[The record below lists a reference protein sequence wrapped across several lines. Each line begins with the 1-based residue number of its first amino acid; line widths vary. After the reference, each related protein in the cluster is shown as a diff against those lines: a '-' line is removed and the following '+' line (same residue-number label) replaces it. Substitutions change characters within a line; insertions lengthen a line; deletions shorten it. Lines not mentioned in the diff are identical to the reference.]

1 MCFAGRRPILVAGL
15 VVLGATAAGCGGA
28 AAPAPAGPI
37 SFGAEPLMVL
47 PSTAGTKQ
55 ITVWTSPQPPV
66 KGVNAVQ
73 LLVTD
78 AATGA
83 PLPGLVVQAVP
94 WMPSHAHGT
103 SARTQV
109 VPQDGG
115 LYQVD
120 NVYLYMDGTWQLRTT
135 LGAADGDDTV
145 VPEFDV
151 P

>member
-1 MCFAGRRPILVAGL
+1 MTYPGCLQTASLLVL
-15 VVLGATAAGCGGA
+15 ATTVAGCGGA
-28 AAPAPAGPI
+28 PAAPTEGPI
-37 SFGAEPLMVL
+37 SFGTGPLAVML
-47 PSTAGTKQ
+47 STAGTKQ

-78 AATGA
+78 ATTGA
-83 PLPGLVVQAVP
+83 PLDGLAVQAVP

-103 SARTQV
+103 SAKTQV
-109 VPQDGG
+109 VPQGGG

-135 LGAADGDDTV
+135 LGAADGNDTV

>member
-1 MCFAGRRPILVAGL
+1 MRLIAAAAVL
-15 VVLGATAAGCGGA
+15 VLGWCPGCGGE
-28 AAPAPAGPI
+28 AAPLSQGSI
-37 SFGAEPLMVL
+37 SFGVQPLLVL

-55 ITVWTSPQPPV
+55 ISVWTSPQPPV

-78 AATGA
+78 ATTTA
-83 PLPGLVVQAVP
+83 PLDGLTVQAVP

-103 SARTQV
+103 SAKTWV
-109 VPQDGG
+109 VPQQGG
-115 LYQVD
+115 VYQVD

-135 LGAADGDDTV
+135 LGGDTGDDTV

>member
-1 MCFAGRRPILVAGL
+1 MRSSGRRLVRVAG
-15 VVLGATAAGCGGA
+15 VLALATGSAGCGGA
-28 AAPAPAGPI
+28 PPPSPSGPI

-47 PSTAGTKQ
+47 ASTAGTKQ
-55 ITVWTSPQPPV
+55 IAVWTSPQPPQ

-83 PLPGLVVQAVP
+83 PLDDLAVQAVP

-103 SARTQV
+103 SAKTQV
-109 VPQDGG
+109 LAEDGG
-115 LYQVD
+115 VYQVD
-120 NVYLYMDGTWQLRTT
+120 NVYLYMDGTWQLRTS
-135 LGAADGDDTV
+135 LGDDTV

>member
-1 MCFAGRRPILVAGL
+1 MYWGMSCSGRRVVLVAG
-15 VVLGATAAGCGGA
+15 VLCLATVAGCGGA
-28 AAPAPAGPI
+28 PAPAAAGPI

-55 ITVWTSPQPPV
+55 ITIWTSPQPPV

-73 LLVTD
+73 LLVAD
-78 AATGA
+78 APTGA
-83 PLPGLVVQAVP
+83 PLDGLAVQAVP

-109 VPQDGG
+109 LPQQGG

-135 LGAADGDDTV
+135 LDDDTV

>member
-1 MCFAGRRPILVAGL
+1 MRYPGCGIFLAAGVLVC
-15 VVLGATAAGCGGA
+15 VTALSGCGGEP
-28 AAPAPAGPI
+28 AAPAEGPI
-37 SFGAEPLMVL
+37 SFGAAPLVVL

-55 ITVWTSPQPPV
+55 ISVWTSPQPPV

-78 AATGA
+78 VATGA
-83 PLPGLVVQAVP
+83 PLDGLAIQAVP

-103 SARTQV
+103 SARTQIL
-109 VPQDGG
+109 PEDGG

-135 LGAADGDDTV
+135 FSAADGDDTV

>member
-1 MCFAGRRPILVAGL
+1 MRLIVAAGVF
-15 VVLGATAAGCGGA
+15 VLGLCSGCGGA
-28 AAPAPAGPI
+28 PAPSSPGPI
-37 SFGAEPLMVL
+37 TFGAESLLVL
-47 PSTAGTKQ
+47 SSTAGTKQ
-55 ITVWTSPQPPV
+55 ISVWTSPQPPV

-78 AATGA
+78 ATTTA
-83 PLPGLVVQAVP
+83 PLDGLTVQAVP

-103 SARTQV
+103 SAKTWV
-109 VPQDGG
+109 VPQQGG
-115 LYQVD
+115 VYQVD

-135 LGAADGDDTV
+135 LGGDTGDDTV